1 MMNERIK
8 DLEEV
13 LTILN
18 NLTEADKRKTLKLL
32 KIMNITRKVAGYL
45 EERLEYLSCD
55 TDNHNIKI
63 KYLIGDH
70 KIDCTIDAK
79 SITLI
84 CKEIGGLA
92 FFPERPLPDKL

>member
-1 MMNERIK
+1 MMNEKIK

-45 EERLEYLSCD
+45 EERLEYSSCD
-55 TDNHNIKI
+55 TDNHNRII
-63 KYLIGDH
+63 VKYWIGDY

-79 SITLI
+79 NITLI
-84 CKEIGGLA
+84 CKEVGGLA
-92 FFPERPLPDKL
+92 FFPERPLPN